1 METRK
6 TSQRAYTQ
14 QFLKIILFF
23 ELCLWCI
30 DKIKNKCIQ
39 LSKKLKVAT
48 FSSVFLYYFGHLM
61 CIVLLVFYLSDNIGG
76 LVAHSSRITDS
87 AVLPSIGA
95 NLPPGKE
102 NLWGLSG
109 TRIYWVTHRSER
121 SKLTYQEKFG
131 GYWEN
136 LKKAAGVYWVSSNIG
151 LRSPQF
157 LLSAWTITL
166 PSHHLKQRID
176 ILWFWETFECA
187 DEIFCHIL
195 LKHCSTSEI
204 WITNFV
210 IKVIVTILL
219 LVIILNKIFLKGA
232 DSLNWDP

>member
-1 METRK
+1 
-6 TSQRAYTQ
+6 
-14 QFLKIILFF
+14 
-23 ELCLWCI
+23 
-30 DKIKNKCIQ
+30 
-39 LSKKLKVAT
+39 
-48 FSSVFLYYFGHLM
+48 M

-109 TRIYWVTHRSER
+109 TRICWVTHRSER
-121 SKLTYQEKFG
+121 SKLTYQEKFA

-166 PSHHLKQRID
+166 PSHYLKQRID
-176 ILWFWETFECA
+176 SFWFWETFECR

-195 LKHCSTSEI
+195 LQHCSTLMENSMLQI
-204 WITNFV
+204 PQYCFV
-210 IKVIVTILL
+210 FCNVFIALSLQPALFKEY
-219 LVIILNKIFLKGA
+219 FFQEWGA
-232 DSLNWDP
+232 A